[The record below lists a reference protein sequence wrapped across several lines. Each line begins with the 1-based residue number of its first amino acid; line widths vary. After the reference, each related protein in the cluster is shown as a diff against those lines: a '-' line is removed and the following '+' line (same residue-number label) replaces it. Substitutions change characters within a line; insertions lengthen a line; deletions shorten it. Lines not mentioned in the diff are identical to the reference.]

1 MSENDDHGQCSG
13 KLYKKIYIFPRSI
26 ISNKRKQYK
35 YEYLWTNWH
44 KYVSNQILNLV
55 VITLELNNA
64 KKKKKSEVGMFESAP
79 TFDYLRNIIDH
90 FSSKVA
96 STEVVQS

>member
-1 MSENDDHGQCSG
+1 MQ
-13 KLYKKIYIFPRSI
+13 
-26 ISNKRKQYK
+26 
-35 YEYLWTNWH
+35 
-44 KYVSNQILNLV
+44 
-55 VITLELNNA
+55 

-96 STEVVQS
+96 STEVVQSQQKFTEGSKCIIENEDTLLHTVNWFQTNAAMSLKRIIQDIHFILLDTEMNMPGTKSVLL

>member
-1 MSENDDHGQCSG
+1 MQ
-13 KLYKKIYIFPRSI
+13 
-26 ISNKRKQYK
+26 
-35 YEYLWTNWH
+35 
-44 KYVSNQILNLV
+44 
-55 VITLELNNA
+55 